1 MAKMYVANDNGD
13 WWEHNNGKLY
23 AVSASDLKKHL
34 TAQGDYDASEVKNL
48 ESIDKLDDHIK
59 AAGKKVSLGMP
70 AAKKTARPSRSAPG
84 SKTKKK

>member
-23 AVSASDLKKHL
+23 AVSAADLKKHL
-34 TAQGDYDASEVKNL
+34 TAQGDYDSSEIKNP
-48 ESIDKLDDHIK
+48 SNIDKLDSHIK
-59 AAGKKVSLGMP
+59 MAGKKVTLNMP
-70 AAKKTARPSRSAPG
+70 AQKSAPSRKAPG